1 MVTKTRIGILMAEFA
16 PLHLGHLAD
25 INYAA
30 GQVDTLHIV
39 ITPCPAPH
47 GRKIPTLQDVTRWLQ
62 NSCQDFGF
70 VKIHHTDSL
79 ALPKFDAHFDYT
91 KDTQG
96 QDSLTAVIQALGL
109 DTPEIF
115 SKTATDPKLAL
126 PKTPYD
132 TLAIKTQVLRHF
144 ACLAPACRYFYTHT
158 LAVVGGESSG
168 KTTLVH
174 KLKNHYGTSVALEM
188 GRLYSDSHLGG
199 SELALQYSDYTPIA
213 TLHAHAIDTAR
224 LSATAAVTLIDTD
237 FVTTQAFCETY
248 EGRSNPVVEAYI
260 QDYRL
265 DSTLYLDNNV
275 KWVADGTRRLGGSHR
290 TAFAEKLLSLYEKY
304 DIDLYKID
312 HPDYHIRYEQAVAY
326 IEHLLD
332 TPLKENH
339 Q

>member
-1 MVTKTRIGILMAEFA
+1 MITKTRIGILMAEFA
-16 PLHLGHLAD
+16 PLHLGHLTD

-30 GQVDTLHIV
+30 GQVDTLHLI
-39 ITPCPAPH
+39 ITPSQNSY
-47 GRKIPTLQDVTRWLQ
+47 KTPTLQDVTRWLQ
-62 NSCQDFGF
+62 NSCQAFGF
-70 VKIHHTDSL
+70 IKIHHVDGL
-79 ALPKFDAHFDYT
+79 ALPKFDAYFDYT
-91 KDTQG
+91 KDTKG
-96 QDSLTAVIQALGL
+96 QDSLNAVIQALEL
-109 DTPEIF
+109 DAPVVF
-115 SKTATDPKLAL
+115 HKTA
-126 PKTPYD
+126 KTPHAVLPATSYD
-132 TLAIKTQVLRHF
+132 LLPIKEQPLRYF

-174 KLKNHYGTSVALEM
+174 KLKNHYGATVALEM

-224 LSATAAVTLIDTD
+224 LSATAAVTLVDTD

-260 QDYRL
+260 KDYRL

-326 IEHLLD
+326 IDELLGL
-332 TPLKENH
+332 TPLEYVS
-339 Q
+339 

>member
-1 MVTKTRIGILMAEFA
+1 MTEFA
-16 PLHLGHLAD
+16 PLHLGHLMD

-30 GQVDTLHIV
+30 GQVDTLHII
-39 ITPCPAPH
+39 ITPSQNSY
-47 GRKIPTLQDVTRWLQ
+47 KTPTLQDVTRWLQ

-70 VKIHHTDSL
+70 IKIHHTDSL
-79 ALPKFDAHFDYT
+79 ELPKLTAYFDYT
-91 KDTQG
+91 KDAAG
-96 QDSLTAVIQALGL
+96 QDSLNAAIQALGL
-109 DTPEIF
+109 DAPEVF
-115 SKTATDPKLAL
+115 SKTAADSKLIL
-126 PKTPYD
+126 PKTLYD
-132 TLAIKTQVLRHF
+132 TLAIKEQVLRYF
-144 ACLAPACRYFYTHT
+144 SYLAPACRYFYTHT

-174 KLKNHYGTSVALEM
+174 KLKNHYGASVALEM

-199 SELALQYSDYTPIA
+199 SELALQYSDYTSIA

-224 LSATAAVTLIDTD
+224 LSATAAVTFIDTD

-260 QDYRL
+260 KEYRL

-275 KWVADGTRRLGGSHR
+275 KWVADGIRRLGGSHR
-290 TAFAEKLLSLYEKY
+290 TAFAEKLLSLHKKH

-326 IEHLLD
+326 IDKLLGL
-332 TPLKENH
+332 TPLEYVS
-339 Q
+339 